1 MLEVHRF
8 NCNHR
13 IRRMRFLSHYLL
25 RGFIFLLLTVFIA
38 NTVYASGMMAAG
50 QLHALADSKAVQ
62 CHIVSSAAAEHHC
75 HRQLASDE
83 ASQRQHQHHH
93 KNSCNDCNH
102 CFACF
107 SVIIPSHFNY
117 ISTPDQ
123 AISAIP
129 FAEIYLSPASAQ
141 LQKPPIV

>member
-1 MLEVHRF
+1 
-8 NCNHR
+8 
-13 IRRMRFLSHYLL
+13 MRFLSHYLL

-38 NTVYASGMMAAG
+38 NTVYASGMMVAG
-50 QLHALADSKAVQ
+50 QFADNKAAQ
-62 CHIVSSAAAEHHC
+62 CHAASTAATEHHC
-75 HRQLASDE
+75 HQQVASDE
-83 ASQRQHQHHH
+83 ASQQQHQHHH

-107 SVIIPSHFNY
+107 SVIIPSQFNQ

-123 AISAIP
+123 MIAAIP

-141 LQKPPIV
+141 PQKPPIV